1 MSEDLRVIKTK
12 EYIKNAF
19 LELLKEKNYAKVSV
33 KDIASLASI
42 NRNTFYLHYSS
53 KDDLVSSLVN
63 EVILKQSKHFFSV
76 LSRISNNLE
85 ELPLSSYITCAK
97 LIIEALNKEIEFYK
111 IINNDPDLE
120 FYMSHLA
127 KTLKLGLRQ
136 VAHVKNIDDE
146 IRFEYLFN
154 GFFGVIQHYFNNPN
168 IPIEPLSEELG
179 TLLYRT
185 STTKN
190 IHLDT

>member
-1 MSEDLRVIKTK
+1 MSEDLRVVKTK

-19 LELLKEKNYAKVSV
+19 LDLLKEKKYAKVSV
-33 KDIASLASI
+33 KEISSLAKI

-63 EVILKQSKHFFSV
+63 EVILKQSKYFFSV

-85 ELPLSSYITCAK
+85 ELPLSSYIMCTH
-97 LIIEALNKEIEFYK
+97 LIIDALNKEIEFYEV
-111 IINNDPDLE
+111 INNDPDLK

-136 VAHVKNIDDE
+136 VTHVKNLDDE

-154 GFFGVIQHYFNNPN
+154 GFFGVIQHYFNNPT
-168 IPIEPLSEELG
+168 IPLEPLCEELG

-185 STTKN
+185 SITKR
-190 IHLDT
+190 ISSDS

>member
-63 EVILKQSKHFFSV
+63 EVILKQSKYFFSI

-111 IINNDPDLE
+111 IINN
-120 FYMSHLA
+120 
-127 KTLKLGLRQ
+127 R
-136 VAHVKNIDDE
+136 
-146 IRFEYLFN
+146 YL
-154 GFFGVIQHYFNNPN
+154 
-168 IPIEPLSEELG
+168 
-179 TLLYRT
+179 
-185 STTKN
+185 
-190 IHLDT
+190 